1 VIELAPPEVALPL
14 QTLTLP
20 PEFHRKLKAAA
31 GQTLLLQGQESD
43 VLLELVTD
51 RLRTHGFDGSY
62 RPTEEGKALEAL
74 VDRLSAPEYDP
85 S

>member
-1 VIELAPPEVALPL
+1 MIELARPEVAFLL

-31 GQTLLLQGQESD
+31 GQTLLLQGEEPD